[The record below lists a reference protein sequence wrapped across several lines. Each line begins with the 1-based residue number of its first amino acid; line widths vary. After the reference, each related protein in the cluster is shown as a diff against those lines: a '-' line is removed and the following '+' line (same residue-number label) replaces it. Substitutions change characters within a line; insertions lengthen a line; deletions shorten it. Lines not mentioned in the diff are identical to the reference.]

1 MKKQPK
7 AEVFEA
13 DFLKVQRNRLIAMRD
28 ELVEIADLS
37 GSEEEEVQLEAG
49 GEAHDDAD
57 SAERMAIQENDEA
70 QYNRI
75 MQRLAQIRRAI
86 EKIDDGTYG
95 FSDKSGEP
103 IPRTRLV
110 QVPEATLSV
119 REEQEEERRT
129 TLH

>member
-1 MKKQPK
+1 MKKQPN

>member
-1 MKKQPK
+1 MKKQPES
-7 AEVFEA
+7 EVLDA
-13 DFLKVQRNRLIAMRD
+13 DFLKVQRSRLIAMRD
-28 ELVEIADLS
+28 ELVDIADLS

-110 QVPEATLSV
+110 QVPEATLSL